1 MHSHVVPHPG
11 PLATILN
18 QPGNFVHRSIFY
30 VSVANLVV
38 IAVMVVIFGAALL
51 LPFPRGHPEE
61 PTAVAGEATDGDLA
75 AVAPGAPD
83 DEDARIWTARLRRR
97 ALMALSPGKLLPY
110 RQPAYVAF
118 WVYVFGVAYLGALG
132 VAIVSGF
139 ALALGGPDWWRYN
152 LIGHFFNSIHLW
164 SVEFFMAFMVIHLWG
179 KFWMAA
185 WRGRRALPWMTGV
198 VAFAASVLECFTVGT
213 RTWRTCSRCTV
224 R

>member
-1 MHSHVVPHPG
+1 M
-11 PLATILN
+11 
-18 QPGNFVHRSIFY
+18 
-30 VSVANLVV
+30 SVANLVV

-118 WVYVFGVAYLGALG
+118 
-132 VAIVSGF
+132 
-139 ALALGGPDWWRYN
+139 
-152 LIGHFFNSIHLW
+152 
-164 SVEFFMAFMVIHLWG
+164 
-179 KFWMAA
+179 
-185 WRGRRALPWMTGV
+185 
-198 VAFAASVLECFTVGT
+198 
-213 RTWRTCSRCTV
+213 
-224 R
+224 